1 MNNINIHN
9 YEAYFLDF
17 IEGTLSK
24 EQLDELDLFLD
35 KHPEYKED
43 LAMMSNDVEPILVSD
58 DIIFE
63 NKNVLKKISLQEKP
77 EEWYIA
83 DIEGELNNTEK
94 ELLYGF
100 LTENNAELNQYE
112 LYKKTILKPDLDIVF
127 KHKNKLKHHKLNVKK
142 ILYLSLSSAASIILI
157 AYFLF
162 LYKQEDLNSI
172 KSNFEIAQLK
182 KTPVKTLN
190 LDFNY
195 LLKDIPKQ
203 KLANYGSI
211 IKPVK
216 RIELEIA
223 NLYISNL
230 PNLVDVSEEVKF
242 QYYISKR
249 NTIRRK
255 VDFTSYFAEVNKNSD
270 RERTNII
277 KKKNFFTKFKDASVN
292 LAQKIFGKFIK
303 VERKKQK
310 VKKELAVIN

>member
-292 LAQKIFGKFIK
+292 LAQKIFGKLIK